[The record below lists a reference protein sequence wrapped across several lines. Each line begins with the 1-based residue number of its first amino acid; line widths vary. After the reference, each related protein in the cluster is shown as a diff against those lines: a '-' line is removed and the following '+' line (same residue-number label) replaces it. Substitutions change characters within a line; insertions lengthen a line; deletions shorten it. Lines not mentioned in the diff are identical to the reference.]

1 MAAAVPPAVAATV
14 QQQGPH
20 HHHHHHQPPLTAGQ
34 HHPRLNKMT
43 DLTDASY
50 LNPLNFL
57 IQLIEI
63 KLKLASV
70 ELLNVLVVFLH
81 LSRDYNWLS
90 EGTSFSN
97 ATTGLNLKPHVFH
110 FDCEILKTAA
120 KMTAKHK
127 HKLPFRRNKVLTF
140 RMLCVW

>member
-43 DLTDASY
+43 DLTDARY

-63 KLKLASV
+63 VTHCFK
-70 ELLNVLVVFLH
+70 
-81 LSRDYNWLS
+81 Y
-90 EGTSFSN
+90 
-97 ATTGLNLKPHVFH
+97 
-110 FDCEILKTAA
+110 
-120 KMTAKHK
+120 
-127 HKLPFRRNKVLTF
+127 
-140 RMLCVW
+140 